1 MERSRTF
8 TTTMVLAIFV
18 ASCTPRSPAPPAP
31 DEPVFFA
38 DESISLGYET
48 RAALSTDAAFEVQLP
63 EAARLGFAIATREPA
78 DAVRFR
84 IRADD
89 AVVFDET
96 LATKDGNHWWDQE
109 PIDLSEWAGDDVE
122 LVFETDGAGLWGNP
136 RIETRAPEGPH
147 VILISID
154 CLRADHVGTYGY
166 SKPTTPSIDGFAHNA
181 VVFDNAVSASSWTI
195 PSHMSMFTGLPPMVH
210 GVNDSPDNFWAGT
223 AKTLPPSVPYLA
235 ELLSR
240 HGYETGAVVSSAPM
254 SPLYGFERGFGVYR
268 VHADKAEEVVDSAL
282 DLVARS
288 HQRPFF
294 LFVHFI
300 DPHWPYMP
308 MVEFR
313 SYAAEFIERFGD
325 RPRDI
330 SELIK
335 RHQGKAVKAL
345 PEDAVDIQTL
355 YDAALAYVDR
365 ELGRFFT
372 ELKRQ
377 GIYDDALILLT
388 GDHGEGFYDHET
400 FGHAKTLYQELT
412 HVPLIVKWPRG
423 ASSGRV
429 DAPVSH
435 VDIFPT
441 ILEAAGLTAPPAE
454 GVSLASAPS
463 DREIVGDASWEDRLR
478 SETMLSV
485 RRGRYKYI
493 AAIPFA
499 PFEELSLEAL
509 ISEELYDLASDPKE
523 AHNLIEEPPIPLAPF
538 RERLETY
545 LSAAKLY
552 RAGHEGGAIALDEDT
567 RRSLEAL
574 GYISR

>member
-1 MERSRTF
+1 MAIAFGACTSHPQ
-8 TTTMVLAIFV
+8 TT
-18 ASCTPRSPAPPAP
+18 

-38 DESISLGYET
+38 DESVSLGYET
-48 RAALSTDAAFEVQLP
+48 RPALSTDASFELRLP
-63 EAARLGFAIATREPA
+63 EAARLGFAVATRDSAET
-78 DAVRFR
+78 VRFR
-84 IRADD
+84 VRIDD
-89 AVVFDET
+89 AVVFDES
-96 LATKDGNHWWDQE
+96 LSARDGDHWWDQ
-109 PIDLSEWAGDDVE
+109 PAIDLSDRAGDDVE
-122 LVFETDGAGLWGNP
+122 LAFETDGAGLWGNP
-136 RIETRAPEGPH
+136 RIESRTPEGPR

-166 SKPTTPSIDGFAHNA
+166 AKPTTPAIDAFAHDA

-223 AKTLPPSVPYLA
+223 AKTLPPGVPYLA
-235 ELLSR
+235 ELMSR
-240 HGYETGAVVSSAPM
+240 DGYETGAVVSSAPM
-254 SPLYGFERGFGVYR
+254 SPLYGFERGFGIYR

-288 HQRPFF
+288 PERPFF

-313 SYAAEFIERFGD
+313 SYATEFIERFGT
-325 RPRDI
+325 RPKDI

-355 YDAALAYVDR
+355 YDAALAYVDH
-365 ELGRFFT
+365 ELGRFFD
-372 ELKRQ
+372 ELKRRDL
-377 GIYDDALILLT
+377 YDDALILLT

-412 HVPLIVKWPRG
+412 HVPLIVKWPTG
-423 ASSGRV
+423 TPSGRV

-435 VDIFPT
+435 VDILPT
-441 ILEAAGLTAPPAE
+441 ILEAAGLTAPPVE
-454 GVSLASAPS
+454 GVSLASPPS

-478 SETMLSV
+478 RETMLSV
-485 RRGRYKYI
+485 RRGNYKYI
-493 AAIPFA
+493 VVIAFE
-499 PFEELSLEAL
+499 PFEELSLQTV
-509 ISEELYDLASDPKE
+509 IREELYDLSSDPKE
-523 AHNLIEEPPIPLAPF
+523 EHNLIEDPPVSLVPF
-538 RERLETY
+538 RERLTTY
-545 LSAAKLY
+545 MSAAKLY
-552 RAGHEGGAIALDEDT
+552 RAGHEGGTIAIDDDT

-574 GYISR
+574 GYVSR

>member
-1 MERSRTF
+1 
-8 TTTMVLAIFV
+8 
-18 ASCTPRSPAPPAP
+18 
-31 DEPVFFA
+31 
-38 DESISLGYET
+38 
-48 RAALSTDAAFEVQLP
+48 
-63 EAARLGFAIATREPA
+63 
-78 DAVRFR
+78 
-84 IRADD
+84 
-89 AVVFDET
+89 
-96 LATKDGNHWWDQE
+96 
-109 PIDLSEWAGDDVE
+109 
-122 LVFETDGAGLWGNP
+122 
-136 RIETRAPEGPH
+136 
-147 VILISID
+147 
-154 CLRADHVGTYGY
+154 
-166 SKPTTPSIDGFAHNA
+166 
-181 VVFDNAVSASSWTI
+181 
-195 PSHMSMFTGLPPMVH
+195 
-210 GVNDSPDNFWAGT
+210 
-223 AKTLPPSVPYLA
+223 
-235 ELLSR
+235 
-240 HGYETGAVVSSAPM
+240 
-254 SPLYGFERGFGVYR
+254 
-268 VHADKAEEVVDSAL
+268 
-282 DLVARS
+282 
-288 HQRPFF
+288 
-294 LFVHFI
+294 
-300 DPHWPYMP
+300 
-308 MVEFR
+308 
-313 SYAAEFIERFGD
+313 
-325 RPRDI
+325 
-330 SELIK
+330 
-335 RHQGKAVKAL
+335 
-345 PEDAVDIQTL
+345 
-355 YDAALAYVDR
+355 VDR

-423 ASSGRV
+423 APSGRV

-435 VDIFPT
+435 IDIFPT
-441 ILEAAGLTAPPAE
+441 ILESAGLTAPPVE
-454 GVSLASAPS
+454 GVSLTSAPS